1 MLNVNRSKREAK
13 PQFLT
18 DSLRTQESSLQEV
31 KDSIEKRNAGRQGTL
46 NTIMMRLNWE
56 QKQGDIAKMNQDLG
70 S

>member
-1 MLNVNRSKREAK
+1 MLNVTRSKREGK
-13 PQFLT
+13 PQLT

-56 QKQGDIAKMNQDLG
+56 QKQGDIAKVNQDLG